1 MICNEK
7 LPKIGV
13 TGVGK
18 IKMRASKEGTHSKV
32 FPENITKVLRAL
44 NTPVKI
50 SLEKITIVS

>member
-7 LPKIGV
+7 LLKIGV

-18 IKMRASKEGTHSKV
+18 IKMRAVKEGTHSKG